1 MDWIS
6 HPFDHHQWL
15 HLVAQTTADELEILK
30 AQYANLDT
38 TFERYLGLIERALTI
53 AGIAV
58 TAVLAVAAWFF
69 RKSLTEFHQTL
80 QGINAEVEKSVQQ
93 KVELAVADSIQNQQA
108 TIETAVQQRVQREVG
123 LVVRSRIDRL
133 EDVLKREAILSTIKV
148 DYILPVSEPQSWPQ
162 NLGFLLKVLESRG
175 FQTLP
180 RFIPAFQTEARAQ
193 DLPLLTG
200 DVVVL
205 DLENAQVSDDQRDRI
220 IRWVAQKVPFQR
232 STLVVYST
240 GRHPAINELPAA
252 GHYCVGANSP
262 LSLVGHAVNAAYIAD
277 VIKRG

>member
-1 MDWIS
+1 MT
-6 HPFDHHQWL
+6 WL
-15 HLVAQTTADELEILK
+15 SHLVTQHHLPPLLAQTTADELELLK
-30 AQYANLDT
+30 AQYAGLAD
-38 TFERYLGLIERALTI
+38 TFERYIGLVEGALAV

-69 RKSLTEFHQTL
+69 RNSLNEFHQTL
-80 QGINAEVEKSVQQ
+80 QGINEEVERTVQQ
-93 KVELAVADSIQNQQA
+93 RVQIAVADSIQNQQA
-108 TIETAVQQRVQREVG
+108 AIATEVQQRVQREVG

-148 DYILPVSEPQSWPQ
+148 DYILPVSEPPGWPQ

-180 RFIPAFQTEARAQ
+180 RFIPAFQQEASAQ
-193 DLPLLTG
+193 DMPMLTG

-205 DLENAQVSDDQRDRI
+205 DLENAQVSDDRRDQI
-220 IRWVAQKVPFQR
+220 IRWVAQKVPFQKA
-232 STLVVYST
+232 TLVVYTT
-240 GRHPAINELPAA
+240 GRHQAINELPAA

-262 LSLVGHAVNAAYIAD
+262 LSLVGHAVNAAYVAD
-277 VIKRG
+277 VVK